1 MDSTTATNTSMPMR
15 RRRNTQASNGTIT
28 MYMAVRNPA
37 RPADL
42 PYRMPYCCRV
52 LAVNS
57 TMPQITEMT
66 TGLASNRATAESGLF
81 AFSLAPVMVTTS
93 DAPFDAASVET
104 ALGASVPTT
113 STPAVSPLSALP
125 RPRCHS
131 RIGTKDSA
139 PSVKRVALKNI
150 GDIKSMPWTCATN
163 AKPQI
168 SAVNNRL
175 SMPTS
180 SCLFTGRQPNVRM

>member
-1 MDSTTATNTSMPMR
+1 
-15 RRRNTQASNGTIT
+15 
-28 MYMAVRNPA
+28 MAVRNPA

-42 PYRMPYCCRV
+42 PYIMPYCCRV

-57 TMPQITEMT
+57 TMPQSTEMT

-81 AFSLAPVMVTTS
+81 AFSSAPVMVTTS

-104 ALGASVPTT
+104 ALDASVPTT